1 LLGVPRIVFGKMFEK
16 PRLISNGSVVS
27 EKNNLKYFSYVKVI

>member
-1 LLGVPRIVFGKMFEK
+1 MQGAFK
-16 PRLISNGSVVS
+16 PRLISNGSVDS